1 MNIISYRDPG
11 VVLSVKLF
19 SFKFSCMENLSIRIK
34 HRNIC
39 NSSTLCFY
47 FVPLTCLIQ
56 TSISQW
62 KNKTTGWSQ
71 SIISSNHDLQNSM
84 KVRLSNINCQLAF
97 QHASSAILTRQ
108 TADRWSNTRGWRSHE
123 VFKINAVWITIR
135 FRWYF
140 SILQPTLQLSFMIPA
155 LFKQEHSTVKN
166 SRYFESRIAKIPT
179 KNFSS
184 SNFRQAFL
192 GSPPARIYGQDD
204 VVNTISR
211 KFSYEIL
218 YMCLLCL

>member
-1 MNIISYRDPG
+1 
-11 VVLSVKLF
+11 
-19 SFKFSCMENLSIRIK
+19 
-34 HRNIC
+34 
-39 NSSTLCFY
+39 
-47 FVPLTCLIQ
+47 
-56 TSISQW
+56 
-62 KNKTTGWSQ
+62 
-71 SIISSNHDLQNSM
+71 M

-166 SRYFESRIAKIPT
+166 SRNFESRIAKIQQQQFPSGVPGVT
-179 KNFSS
+179 ACKDLWSGWRRSHDLPEIFIRNTVHVFVVFVEVLFGIKLVCIYQVGTSKNG
-184 SNFRQAFL
+184 NL
-192 GSPPARIYGQDD
+192 LIY
-204 VVNTISR
+204 VI
-211 KFSYEIL
+211 EIL
-218 YMCLLCL
+218 SRC